1 MMWICSTQ
9 CFFGLLSPKQLPP
22 TRNNASSWRRH
33 MHACNQQISSLPHI
47 QMPLV
52 VRIANL
58 TCASS
63 SLGQEEDTD
72 MQ

>member
-1 MMWICSTQ
+1 
-9 CFFGLLSPKQLPP
+9 
-22 TRNNASSWRRH
+22 
-33 MHACNQQISSLPHI
+33 MHACNQQLSSLPHI
-47 QMPLV
+47 QVPLV
-52 VRIANL
+52 VKIANL